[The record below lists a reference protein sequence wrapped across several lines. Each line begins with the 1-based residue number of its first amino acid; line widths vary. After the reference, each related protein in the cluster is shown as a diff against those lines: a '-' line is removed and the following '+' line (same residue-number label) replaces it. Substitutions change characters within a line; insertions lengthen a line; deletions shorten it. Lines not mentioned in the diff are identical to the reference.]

1 VKAIRKITLPVT
13 FGDQS
18 NSTTE
23 DITFDVVDMLYN
35 YIVIFGRGVVNIF
48 SIVHHSGY
56 LCMKLPSA
64 KGVNAIYDNQDLARI
79 AEEIANPGQKN
90 VHNLCKEKPTVKIP
104 SPNEPEQQFRAKPAE
119 ETKKVPLFEG
129 NTSKQVII
137 SAMLDGKTKPDLI
150 HFLRDNSDI
159 FAWSVDDLRGV
170 DRSIIEH
177 ILDVDKNH
185 PPPDQAKAPQNV

>member
-1 VKAIRKITLPVT
+1 
-13 FGDQS
+13 
-18 NSTTE
+18 
-23 DITFDVVDMLYN
+23 
-35 YIVIFGRGVVNIF
+35 
-48 SIVHHSGY
+48 
-56 LCMKLPSA
+56 MKLPSA
-64 KGVNAIYDNQDLARI
+64 RGVIAVYGNQDLARI

-129 NTSKQVII
+129 NTSKQVIT
-137 SAMLDGKTKPDLI
+137 SAMLDGKTEAGLI
-150 HFLRDNSDI
+150 HFLRDNNDI
-159 FAWSVDDLRGV
+159 FTWFTEDLRGV

-185 PPPDQAKAPQNV
+185 PQSSKSFAKCLKKESR

>member
-1 VKAIRKITLPVT
+1 MNFSSRKSWIV
-13 FGDQS
+13 S
-18 NSTTE
+18 
-23 DITFDVVDMLYN
+23 ITFDVVDMLYN
-35 YIVIFGRGVVNIF
+35 YNAIFGRGATNIF
-48 SIVHHSGY
+48 SAVLQLGY

-64 KGVNAIYDNQDLARI
+64 RGVIVVYGNQDVTRI
-79 AEEIANPGQKN
+79 AEETATQGQQN
-90 VHNLCKEKPTVKIP
+90 VHNLAKEKPKVKIP
-104 SPNEPEQQFRAKPAE
+104 SPNEPEQQVRAKPVE

-185 PPPDQAKAPQNV
+185 PQSSKSFAKCLNKESR